1 MCPDSGNLFGK
12 HTQTAMDERS
22 CWNCGKPS
30 GEEHFCPG
38 CGKLQP
44 HRGKADY
51 FHFFGLPRKLIL
63 DLEALEISFY
73 ALSRKLHPDNFYR
86 ASEGEKQASLDKT
99 AILNDAYRTL
109 KEPVSR
115 AHYLLE
121 LEGEKG
127 EGSQKSVPPELLEE
141 VFELNE
147 WLAELKLAGPE
158 GQREDGQGAE
168 GHLREVQG
176 QLEKAKAKFESQV
189 EDFHQE
195 LQEHSASWDR
205 SVDSFSTVAGSAAEG
220 KHELLARL
228 GQLLSRRNYLR
239 NLLRDVDAALSVNGN
254 DTRFGE
260 RKKNEQAVPKLE
272 IKLESR

>member
-1 MCPDSGNLFGK
+1 
-12 HTQTAMDERS
+12 MDERL

-44 HRGKADY
+44 YRGKADY
-51 FHFFGLPRKLIL
+51 FHFFGLPRKLSL
-63 DLEALEISFY
+63 EVEALEKSFY

-86 ASEGEKQASLDKT
+86 ASEREKQASLDKT

-121 LEGEKG
+121 LEGEKV
-127 EGSQKSVPPELLEE
+127 EGSQKSMPPEMLEE

-147 WLAELKLAGPE
+147 WLSELKSAGPE
-158 GQREDGQGAE
+158 GPGEGGPSGD
-168 GHLREVQG
+168 GHLREVRG

-189 EDFHQE
+189 EDFHQD
-195 LQEHSASWDR
+195 LQGLSASWDR
-205 SVDSFSTVAGSAAEG
+205 SIDAGSTAEE
-220 KHELLARL
+220 KRELLARL
-228 GQLLSRRNYLR
+228 GPLLSRRNYLR
-239 NLLRDVDAALSVNGN
+239 NLLRDVDAALSVNH
-254 DTRFGE
+254 TRSGVEGE
-260 RKKNEQAVPKLE
+260 DGKAIPKLE
-272 IKLESR
+272 IKLNSQ

>member
-1 MCPDSGNLFGK
+1 
-12 HTQTAMDERS
+12 MDERP

-44 HRGKADY
+44 HRGEADY
-51 FHFFGLPRKLIL
+51 FHFFGLPRKLSL
-63 DLEALEISFY
+63 DLEALEKSFY

-86 ASEGEKQASLDKT
+86 ASEREKQASLDKT

-121 LEGEKG
+121 LEGEKV

-147 WLAELKLAGPE
+147 WLAELKVAGPE
-158 GQREDGQGAE
+158 GHGEDGRRDEGQGAE
-168 GHLREVQG
+168 GHLREVRG
-176 QLEKAKAKFESQV
+176 QLEKARTKFESQV

-195 LQEHSASWDR
+195 LQGLSASWDR
-205 SVDSFSTVAGSAAEG
+205 SIDSISIVAGSAAEE

-239 NLLRDVDAALSVNGN
+239 NLLRDVGAALSVNH
-254 DTRFGE
+254 TRSGVEGE
-260 RKKNEQAVPKLE
+260 DGPAVPKLE
-272 IKLESR
+272 IKLNSQ

>member
-1 MCPDSGNLFGK
+1 MCPDSGNIFGK

-63 DLEALEISFY
+63 DLEALEKSFY

-121 LEGEKG
+121 LEGEKV

-158 GQREDGQGAE
+158 GFREDGQGAE

-195 LQEHSASWDR
+195 LQELSASWDR
-205 SVDSFSTVAGSAAEG
+205 SIVAGSAAEG

-239 NLLRDVDAALSVNGN
+239 NLLRDVDAALSVNH
-254 DTRFGE
+254 TRSGVE
-260 RKKNEQAVPKLE
+260 REDGQAVPKLE
-272 IKLESR
+272 IKLKSQ

>member
-1 MCPDSGNLFGK
+1 MCPEGGNLFGK

-22 CWNCGKPS
+22 CWNCGKAS

-63 DLEALEISFY
+63 DLEALEKSFY

-121 LEGEKG
+121 LEGEKV
-127 EGSQKSVPPELLEE
+127 EGNQKKVPPELLEE

-158 GQREDGQGAE
+158 GFREDGQGAE

-205 SVDSFSTVAGSAAEG
+205 SVDGIDAGSAAEG
-220 KHELLARL
+220 KRELLARL

-239 NLLRDVDAALSVNGN
+239 NLVRDVDAALSVNH
-254 DTRFGE
+254 TRPGVE
-260 RKKNEQAVPKLE
+260 REDGQAVPKLE
-272 IKLESR
+272 IKLKSQ